1 MVWIFR
7 ARRGGR
13 GGLWNKINLK
23 IPGVVLGREG
33 GGGEEAVLINSSN
46 LSRRLRIYSSTS
58 WPLETE

>member
-33 GGGEEAVLINSSN
+33 GGEGRGGFNKF
-46 LSRRLRIYSSTS
+46 
-58 WPLETE
+58 

>member
-33 GGGEEAVLINSSN
+33 GGGGRGGFNKF
-46 LSRRLRIYSSTS
+46 
-58 WPLETE
+58 